1 LLFNIGGSVLKNLVI
16 VESPAKSKTIE
27 TYLSGDFVV
36 TSSVG
41 HIRDLATS
49 GKYGL
54 GVDVEND
61 FTPTYKTISGKGKV
75 IREIKKEAKDATT
88 IYLATDPDREGEA
101 ISWHLAEVLDLDP
114 AKIQRVVFHEITK
127 KAVQEAIKDPR
138 QIDMDLVHSQE
149 ARRILDRIIG
159 FRLSKL
165 LQAKIKSK
173 SAGRVQSVALRLI
186 VEREREI
193 AAFVP
198 VEYWEVVAAHQ
209 FSQDD
214 VVPFKL
220 QKYQGEKLELGDEA
234 AVNVV
239 LAALK
244 DDQYKV
250 SDVSTKKSTRAPK
263 LPFTTSR
270 LQQEAA
276 NKLGFSARRTMS
288 VAQKL
293 YEGQKIGDETVGLIT
308 YMRTDSTRLSDD
320 FVTEAFTFIEQT
332 YGDAYKGIKP
342 KTKKKENTQDAHEG
356 IRPTSVLRTPES
368 IEQYLTPEE
377 YKLYH
382 LIWTKAVAS
391 LMAKAEF
398 ENTKVVLDNNGY
410 QFQANGQ
417 VLLFEGHLKIAKAYE
432 KITDQLLPVY
442 TAGTYVAPV
451 TIEPSQHFTQP
462 PARYSEATL
471 VKTLEEQGIGRPST
485 YATIIDTIQ
494 KRGYVTL
501 DQKRFF
507 PSDQGMLTS
516 DKLTENFN
524 DIVNVD
530 YTAQLEDA
538 LDQIAQGK
546 LDEVDFLKDF
556 YTKFEPILDEA
567 YEKMETIAPKET
579 GEACPECGNPLVFRR
594 SRYGEFIGCS
604 TYPDC
609 KYIKPLEGK
618 EPKETDITCPKCKEG
633 RMSEK
638 RTRRGKIFWG
648 CNRYPDCDFATWY
661 EPTGEMCEDG
671 NGIVVK
677 KGEEFIC
684 ETPKAVSE
692 KQAKTKAKAKPKT
705 KKKE

>member
-1 LLFNIGGSVLKNLVI
+1 LKNLVI

-36 TSSVG
+36 RSSVG

-61 FTPTYKTISGKGKV
+61 FAPTYKTISGKGKV

-101 ISWHLAEVLDLDP
+101 ISWHLAEVLDLD
-114 AKIQRVVFHEITK
+114 AQKVQRVVFNEITK
-127 KAVQEAIKDPR
+127 KAVQEAIKEPR
-138 QIDMDLVHSQE
+138 KIDMDLVHSQE

-193 AAFVP
+193 EAFVP
-198 VEYWEVVAAHQ
+198 VEYWEIVAQHQ
-209 FSQDD
+209 FSKDD

-220 QKYQGEKLELGDEA
+220 QKYKDKKLELPDEA

-239 LAALK
+239 LGAL
-244 DDQYKV
+244 QENEYKV
-250 SDVSTKKSTRAPK
+250 TDVVTKKSTRSPK

-276 NKLGFSARRTMS
+276 NKLGFSARKTMS

-293 YEGQKIGDETVGLIT
+293 YEGLKIGDETVGLIT

-320 FVTEAFTFIEQT
+320 FVNETFDFITKE
-332 YGDAYKGIKP
+332 YGASYKGVKP
-342 KTKKKENTQDAHEG
+342 KSKKTENMQDAHEG
-356 IRPTSVLRTPES
+356 VRPTSVLREPET
-368 IEQYLTPEE
+368 IQAYLNTDE

-398 ENTKVVLDNNGY
+398 ENTKVTINNNGY

-417 VLLFEGHLKIAKAYE
+417 VLLFDGHLKIAKAYE

-442 TAGTYVAPV
+442 EEGTYVAPITV
-451 TIEPSQHFTQP
+451 EPSQHFTQP

-494 KRGYVTL
+494 KRGYVRL
-501 DQKRFF
+501 EQKRFW
-507 PSDQGMLTS
+507 PSEQGVLTS

-530 YTAQLEDA
+530 YTAQLENS

-546 LDEVDFLKDF
+546 LDEVDFLRDF
-556 YTKFEPILDEA
+556 YAKFEPILDEA

-579 GEACPECGNPLVFRR
+579 GELCPECGNPLVIRR
-594 SRYGEFIGCS
+594 SRYGEFVGCS
-604 TYPDC
+604 TYPNC
-609 KYIKPLEGK
+609 KYIKPLEGN
-618 EPKETDITCPKCKEG
+618 EPQDTNITCPKCKEG
-633 RMSEK
+633 HIAQK

-648 CNRYPDCDFATWY
+648 CDRYPDCDFATWY
-661 EPTGEMCEDG
+661 EPTGELCEDG
-671 NGIVVK
+671 NGILVK
-677 KGEEFIC
+677 KGADIIC
-684 ETPKAVSE
+684 ETPKVTDTSVE
-692 KQAKTKAKAKPKT
+692 KTTKKAKK
-705 KKKE
+705 

>member
-1 LLFNIGGSVLKNLVI
+1 LEVFFLKNLVI
-16 VESPAKSKTIE
+16 VESPAKSKTIK
-27 TYLSGDFVV
+27 TYLSGDFIV

-88 IYLATDPDREGEA
+88 VYLATDPDREGEA

-114 AKIQRVVFHEITK
+114 SQIQRVVFHEITK
-127 KAVQEAIKDPR
+127 KAVQEAIKEPR

-193 AAFVP
+193 EAFIP
-198 VEYWEVVAAHQ
+198 VEYWEIVAQHQ
-209 FSQDD
+209 FSTED

-220 QKYQGEKLELGDEA
+220 QKYKGEKFELSKQEEVD
-234 AVNVV
+234 VV

-244 DDQYKV
+244 DNEYKV
-250 SDVSTKKSTRAPK
+250 IDVITKKSTRAPK

-276 NKLGFSARRTMS
+276 NKLGFSARKTMS

-293 YEGQKIGDETVGLIT
+293 YEGLKIGDEQVGLIT

-320 FVTEAFTFIEQT
+320 FISETFDFIKTT
-332 YGDAYKGIKP
+332 YGDNYKGVKP
-342 KTKKKENTQDAHEG
+342 KTKKTENMQDAHEG
-356 IRPTSVLRTPES
+356 IRPTSVYRTPES
-368 IEQYLTPEE
+368 LASYLNGDE

-398 ENTKVVLDNNGY
+398 ENTKVIVENNDY

-442 TAGTYVAPV
+442 TVNTYVTPI

-494 KRGYVTL
+494 KRGYVKL
-501 DQKRFF
+501 EQKRFW
-507 PSDQGMLTS
+507 PTDQGTLTS

-530 YTAQLEDA
+530 YTAELETS
-538 LDQIAQGK
+538 LDKIAQGT
-546 LDEVDFLKDF
+546 LDEIDFLKDF
-556 YTKFEPILDEA
+556 YAKFEPILNEA
-567 YEKMETIAPKET
+567 YENMETIAPKET
-579 GEACPECGNPLVFRR
+579 GELCPECGHPLVIRR
-594 SRYGEFIGCS
+594 SRYGEFVGCS
-604 TYPDC
+604 NYPNC
-609 KYIKPLEGK
+609 KYIKPLEGN
-618 EPKETDITCPKCKEG
+618 EPKDTNIVCPKCKEG
-633 RMSEK
+633 NIVEK

-648 CNRYPDCDFATWY
+648 CGRYPDCDFATWY
-661 EPTGEMCEDG
+661 EPTGETCEDG
-671 NGIVVK
+671 NGILVK
-677 KGEEFIC
+677 KGDDVIC
-684 ETPKAVSE
+684 ETPKITEE
-692 KQAKTKAKAKPKT
+692 KEGKAQKE
-705 KKKE
+705 KKN